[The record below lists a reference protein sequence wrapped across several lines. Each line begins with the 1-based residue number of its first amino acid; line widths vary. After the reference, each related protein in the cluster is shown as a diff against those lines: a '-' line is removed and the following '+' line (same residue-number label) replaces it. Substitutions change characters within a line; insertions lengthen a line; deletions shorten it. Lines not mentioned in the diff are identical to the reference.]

1 MRDSLTILDQLSS
14 FSSEITEENVQSLLG
29 MADFGLLS
37 KLSQA
42 LITGNRVDIINTV
55 NLLSEKGT
63 DFRSFTKELVQFF
76 RDLLVASVVK
86 KPEDAL
92 DLNTEELSVVKEIIS
107 TSSEDQLTLMLSE
120 IMKAE
125 TDVRNSSS
133 PRLALEMAL
142 IRASFL
148 SSYEAA

>member
-14 FSSEITEENVQSLLG
+14 FSSEITEEHVQSLLG

-42 LITGNRVDIINTV
+42 LITGNRVDIIDTV

-86 KPEDAL
+86 KPEDML

-107 TSSEDQLTLMLSE
+107 
-120 IMKAE
+120 
-125 TDVRNSSS
+125 DVLGR
-133 PRLALEMAL
+133 PVDADAL
-142 IRASFL
+142 
-148 SSYEAA
+148 